1 MKCEILSVGT
11 ELLLGDILDTDA
23 QFLSRELAAMG
34 FTVQYRATVGDNP
47 ERLKEAVKAALSRSN
62 IVITSGGLGPTADD
76 ITKEMC
82 AEAMGVPLFLDEE
95 SLQRIKEY
103 FSRRSRGKMPEI
115 NEKQAYLPK
124 EGVIFK
130 NDNGTAPGCAIEKNG
145 KIVICLPGPPRE
157 LVPMFSESVKPYL
170 MKKSGSVIISRTVRT
185 FGIGESFMA
194 EKVTELLDMENPTVA
209 PYAKDGEALL
219 RVTAKAENEEEAE
232 KLCAP
237 VLKKIDEILGEYIY
251 GIDSL
256 NLEEKLVELL
266 KEKNMKIG
274 LAESCTAGL
283 ISKRITDIPGA
294 SSVFDCGIV
303 SYANEIKEKL
313 LEVPG
318 KAIEKNGVVSRE
330 VACHMAKGALK
341 ISGADIALS
350 VTGIAGPDPSER
362 GKPAGLAFVGLADRE
377 NVWYIK
383 VETGRSDRDYNRFVT
398 ASNAINLARLYLE
411 GKLKKENAEKDF

>member
-47 ERLKEAVKAALSRSN
+47 ERLKEAVKAALSRSD

-82 AEAMGVPLFLDEE
+82 AEAMGVPLVLDEE
-95 SLQRIKEY
+95 SLRLIKEY

-130 NDNGTAPGCAIEKNG
+130 NNNGTAPGCAIEKNG

-157 LVPMFSESVKPYL
+157 LVPMFGESVKPYL

-194 EKVTELLDMENPTVA
+194 EKVSELLSMENPTVA

-219 RVTAKAENEEEAE
+219 RVTAKAGSEEEAE

-237 VLKKIDEILGEYIY
+237 VIEKIDEILGEYIY
-251 GIDSL
+251 GIDSK

-283 ISKRITDIPGA
+283 ISKRITDTPGA

-313 LEVPG
+313 LEVPHE
-318 KAIEKNGVVSRE
+318 AIEKNGVVSRE
-330 VACHMAKGALK
+330 VACLMAKGALK

-383 VETGRSDRDYNRFVT
+383 VQTGRSDRDYNRFVT
-398 ASNAINLARLYLE
+398 ASNALNLARLYLV
-411 GKLKKENAEKDF
+411 GKLKKDDAEKDF